1 MSNPSTK
8 LETTEELFEQLDAM
22 VATAWADAAESPL
35 WHHIGSQQ
43 FDAPLYRDLMVQIYH
58 YTRWNSLNQALTVA
72 GATPEQRPLLR
83 FVYRHADEEL
93 GHEQMVVHD
102 LRSVGLIEQ
111 DDDLRTFPK
120 MPATDAL
127 INYLSGVAYTE
138 GPIARLGY
146 SYWAED
152 VYPHIAPLLGAAVT
166 SLGLTDRQMTFFVAH
181 GEIDEG
187 HSAEVR
193 RIIGKAATTPEERAS
208 ILRVATTTLWLT
220 IELMNQTFAN
230 FVGGENDD
238 HEALVDALV

>member
-1 MSNPSTK
+1 MTITPSPMNSTD
-8 LETTEELFEQLDAM
+8 ELFERLDTMIGSAW
-22 VATAWADAAESPL
+22 VEAATGPL
-35 WHHIGSQQ
+35 WQHVQNEQ
-43 FDAPLYRDLMVQIYH
+43 FDAPLYRDLMVQIFH

-102 LRSVGLIEQ
+102 LRSVGLIDA
-111 DDDLRTFPK
+111 DDDLRDFPK
-120 MPATDAL
+120 LPATDAL
-127 INYLSGVAYTE
+127 INYLSGVAYTD

-166 SLGLTDRQMTFFVAH
+166 SLGLTERQMTFFVAH
-181 GEIDEG
+181 GDIDEA

-193 RIIGKAATTPEERAS
+193 RIIGKAAVTPEDRAA
-208 ILRVATTTLWLT
+208 IFRVASTTLWLT
-220 IELMNQTFAN
+220 IEMMNQTYEAFAR
-230 FVGGENDD
+230 GENNDGQTVI
-238 HEALVDALV
+238 AIAV